1 MFKFL
6 NFNTFSNIVY
16 LPKFFLDSNFSVY
29 EKVETLIY
37 ILLIISPV
45 DILPEFLIGGL
56 GFIDDTFIFIFL
68 SKRILSKLDKY
79 DNDYDND
86 DNDRNS
92 EDNEETIEVDYEIK
106 D

>member
-16 LPKFFLDSNFSVY
+16 LPKFFFDSNVTVY

-45 DILPEFLIGGL
+45 DILPELLVGGL
-56 GFIDDTFIFIFL
+56 GLIDDTFIFIVL
-68 SKRILSKLDKY
+68 SKRILSKLDRYNK
-79 DNDYDND
+79 DNTNLED
-86 DNDRNS
+86 DD
-92 EDNEETIEVDYEIK
+92 DDETIEVDYEIK

>member
-16 LPKFFLDSNFSVY
+16 LPKFFLDGNVSVY
-29 EKVETLIY
+29 EKLETTIY

-45 DILPEFLIGGL
+45 DILPELLVGGL
-56 GFIDDTFIFIFL
+56 GLIDDTFIFIVL

-79 DNDYDND
+79 DKDND
-86 DNDRNS
+86 NIDDS
-92 EDNEETIEVDYEIK
+92 EDEEETIEVDYEIK